1 MVRNSFEL
9 TVIAQQWANKT
20 KESIAMILED
30 FMIKN
35 HISFQTLC
43 KIMPIDEDILED
55 IMSGKSD
62 MITMNELS
70 AIIIALDLAV
80 EVMPASVS
88 PLHLGSGTSEENLL
102 TEARQI
108 ENEKQEKE
116 ENNNESFGCG
126 IIISDN
132 PRLKEALEIF
142 VNMFDTN
149 PEAIDSFMKLF
160 SKN

>member
-9 TVIAQQWANKT
+9 AVIAQQWANKA

-108 ENEKQEKE
+108 ENEKE

>member
-9 TVIAQQWANKT
+9 AVIAQQWANKA

-70 AIIIALDLAV
+70 AIIIALD
-80 EVMPASVS
+80 
-88 PLHLGSGTSEENLL
+88 NLL
-102 TEARQI
+102 LFFVSI
-108 ENEKQEKE
+108 VSILFGS
-116 ENNNESFGCG
+116 SFLN
-126 IIISDN
+126 ISIN
-132 PRLKEALEIF
+132 CSF
-142 VNMFDTN
+142 VFSS
-149 PEAIDSFMKLF
+149 SFFCSSGSF
-160 SKN
+160 SIGGKSSE

>member
-1 MVRNSFEL
+1 MVKNSFEL
-9 TVIAQQWANKT
+9 AVIAQQWANKA

-30 FMIKN
+30 FMVKN

-43 KIMPIDEDILED
+43 EIMPIDEDILED

-80 EVMPASVS
+80 EVMPASAS
-88 PLHLGSGTSEENLL
+88 PICLGSGTSEENLL

-108 ENEKQEKE
+108 EDEKQE
-116 ENNNESFGCG
+116 NDNESFGCG

-132 PRLKEALEIF
+132 PKLKEALEIF